1 MNRQP
6 LYLPFAEGKWQ
17 MRMSLKALDPQDWIE
32 IDDQFVKYLLQKD
45 TLLKTRHSEVFA
57 SLPGTAASQQE
68 VLELLLDHLLKR
80 FPQHYR
86 RHGHGQ
92 RIEAIA
98 THQVWHIPDFESAPL
113 DLAGRLVQEDL
124 LLMERSPQGYRLVA
138 ASLCFPLRWRLRE
151 KLGCPL
157 TQIHSPVPG
166 YSEKLAHPVDSVF
179 NRLKSSHPVWRL
191 NWSIVESPELF
202 FPPET
207 AKPGWE
213 TTINCQNAGDKL
225 FLRIERQ
232 ILRRLTGSGDILFT
246 VRTYVH
252 PLRVLEDKPQMAE
265 SLAEIIQLMPVEMQ
279 EYKNILP
286 IRQVLLGYLEE
297 IANSSVCRSPQGY

>member
-1 MNRQP
+1 MGKSVQ
-6 LYLPFAEGKWQ
+6 LFGYSYMPFAEGKWQ
-17 MRMSLKALDPQDWIE
+17 MSMSLKALDPQDWIE
-32 IDDQFVKYLLQKD
+32 IDDQFVKYLSQKD
-45 TLLKTRHSEVFA
+45 ILLKTRHSEVFA
-57 SLPGTAASQQE
+57 SLPGTEASQKE

-86 RHGHGQ
+86 RHGQ

-124 LLMERSPQGYRLVA
+124 LLMERSRQGYRLVA

-157 TQIHSPVPG
+157 TQIHAPVPG

-202 FPPET
+202 FPPEK
-207 AKPGWE
+207 AKLGWE
-213 TTINCQNAGDKL
+213 ATINCQNAGDKL
-225 FLRIERQ
+225 FLRVERQ
-232 ILRRLTGSGDILFT
+232 TLRRLATSGDILFT

-252 PLRVLEDKPQMAE
+252 PLRVLEDNPQMAE
-265 SLAEIIQLMPVEMQ
+265 SLAEMIKQMPVEML

-286 IRQVLLGYLEE
+286 IRQVLLGYLKSIVKTGA
-297 IANSSVCRSPQGY
+297 IANN

>member
-1 MNRQP
+1 MS
-6 LYLPFAEGKWQ
+6 
-17 MRMSLKALDPQDWIE
+17 MSLKALDPQDWIE
-32 IDDQFVKYLLQKD
+32 IDDQLVKYLLQKD
-45 TLLKTRHSEVFA
+45 TLLRTRHTEVFA
-57 SLPGTAASQQE
+57 SLPGTEASQQE
-68 VLELLLDHLLKR
+68 VLELLLDHLLKQ

-86 RHGHGQ
+86 RQGQ
-92 RIEAIA
+92 TIEAI
-98 THQVWHIPDFESAPL
+98 TTNQVWHISDFESAPL

-157 TQIHSPVPG
+157 TQIHAPVPG

-179 NRLKSSHPVWRL
+179 NRLKSNHPVWRL

-202 FPPET
+202 FPPEK
-207 AKPGWE
+207 AQPSWE
-213 TTINCQNAGDKL
+213 KTINCQNAGDQL

-232 ILRRLTGSGDILFT
+232 TLRQLARSGAILFT
-246 VRTYVH
+246 VRTYVY
-252 PLRVLEDKPQMAE
+252 PLRVLEDNHQMAE
-265 SLAEIIQLMPVEMQ
+265 SLAEIIQQMPVEMQ

-286 IRQVLLGYLEE
+286 IRQVLLGYLGE
-297 IANSSVCRSPQGY
+297 IANSSACRSP

>member
-1 MNRQP
+1 MRLSSQPMSRQP
-6 LYLPFAEGKWQ
+6 IYLPFAEGKWQ
-17 MRMSLKALDPQDWIE
+17 MRMSLKALAPQDWIE

-45 TLLKTRHSEVFA
+45 TLLKSRHSEVFA
-57 SLPGTAASQQE
+57 SLPGTEASQKE
-68 VLELLLDHLLKR
+68 VLDLLLDHLLKR
-80 FPQHYR
+80 FPHHYR
-86 RHGHGQ
+86 RHGQ
-92 RIEAIA
+92 TIDAIA
-98 THQVWHIPDFESAPL
+98 TNQVWHIPDFESAPL

-124 LLMERSPQGYRLVA
+124 LLMERSRQGYRLVA

-157 TQIHSPVPG
+157 TQIHAPVPG
-166 YSEKLAHPVDSVF
+166 YSEKLAHPVDKVF

-202 FPPET
+202 FPPEN

-232 ILRRLTGSGDILFT
+232 TLRRLTGSGDILFT

-252 PLRVLEDKPQMAE
+252 PLRVLEDNPQMAHNLRE
-265 SLAEIIQLMPVEMQ
+265 TIQQIPLEMQ
-279 EYKNILP
+279 NYKNLLP
-286 IRQVLLGYLEE
+286 IQEVLLGYLEY
-297 IANSSVCRSPQGY
+297 IASFKPL

>member
-1 MNRQP
+1 MIRPP

-17 MRMSLKALDPQDWIE
+17 MSMSLKALDRQDWIE
-32 IDDQFVKYLLQKD
+32 IDEQFVKYLSQKD

-57 SLPGTAASQQE
+57 SLPGTAASQKE

-86 RHGHGQ
+86 RQGQ
-92 RIEAIA
+92 TIEAIA

-124 LLMERSPQGYRLVA
+124 LLMERSRQGYRLVA

-157 TQIHSPVPG
+157 TQIHAPVPG

-202 FPPET
+202 FPPDK

-213 TTINCQNAGDKL
+213 KMINCQNAGDQL

-232 ILRRLTGSGDILFT
+232 TLRRLAISGDILFT

-252 PLRVLEDKPQMAE
+252 PLRVLEDHPQMAHNLME
-265 SLAEIIQLMPVEMQ
+265 TIQQMPLEMQ
-279 EYKNILP
+279 NYKNLLP
-286 IRQVLLGYLEE
+286 IQEVLLGYLEY
-297 IANSSVCRSPQGY
+297 IASFKPL

>member
-1 MNRQP
+1 MGIPRYIA
-6 LYLPFAEGKWQ
+6 LAISGGS
-17 MRMSLKALDPQDWIE
+17 MSM
-32 IDDQFVKYLLQKD
+32 
-45 TLLKTRHSEVFA
+45 
-57 SLPGTAASQQE
+57 
-68 VLELLLDHLLKR
+68 LDHLLKH

-86 RHGHGQ
+86 RHSQ
-92 RIEAIA
+92 TIDAIA

-124 LLMERSPQGYRLVA
+124 LLMERSRQGYRLVA

-157 TQIHSPVPG
+157 TQIHAPVPG

-202 FPPET
+202 FPPEN

-225 FLRIERQ
+225 FLRMERQ
-232 ILRRLTGSGDILFT
+232 TLRRLATSGDILFT

-252 PLRVLEDKPQMAE
+252 PLRVLEDNPQMAHNLME
-265 SLAEIIQLMPVEMQ
+265 TIQQMPLEMQ
-279 EYKNILP
+279 NYKNLLP
-286 IRQVLLGYLEE
+286 IQEVLLGYLEY
-297 IANSSVCRSPQGY
+297 IASFKHL